1 MSEVSK
7 ADRVIAPENPTS
19 LSGYANSKLN
29 DLDLT
34 ATFYDQ
40 LLAGIGVGRFV
51 AQAYKA
57 AYHRISKVH
66 FDVTVPFTGRLATV
80 GAGGMR
86 VFEALSRA
94 QVREVYATALQLS
107 GAGKKT
113 PEPRAHNAEVP
124 YHVHSR
130 YPKANRP
137 LVFRFGPD
145 EV

>member
-7 ADRVIAPENPTS
+7 ADRVIAPEKPTS
-19 LSGYANSKLN
+19 LSGYASSKLN
-29 DLDLT
+29 DLDVT

-40 LLAGIGVGRFV
+40 LLVGFGVGRLV

-57 AYHRISKVH
+57 AYHRIRKVH
-66 FDVTVPFTGRLATV
+66 FDVIVPFTGMLATV

-86 VFEALSRA
+86 LLEALSRA
-94 QVREVYATALQLS
+94 QVREVHATALQLT
-107 GAGKKT
+107 GAGKET
-113 PEPRAHNAEVP
+113 PELRAHNVEIS
-124 YHVHSR
+124 YNLHSR
-130 YPKANRP
+130 HPNANKP